1 MRDYYSL
8 RRFSSSSSYCHLR
21 AAYEVLPTQ
30 FAILIW
36 TILAN
41 NLFGRIIL
49 AIYSSY
55 LRFTCL
61 VKSYLRLYRLLPNPY
76 LRFSTL
82 FKLYLRILV
91 HTCDLQIDTY
101 RTCDFPC
108 FNLPYLRH
116 TVSYLRNYMI
126 YHSILAINITYLRYL
141 KHTCDLSI
149 LT

>member
-1 MRDYYSL
+1 M
-8 RRFSSSSSYCHLR
+8 
-21 AAYEVLPTQ
+21 
-30 FAILIW
+30 
-36 TILAN
+36 LAN
-41 NLFGRIIL
+41 HLFRSIIL
-49 AIYSSY
+49 AIYSLY

-101 RTCDFPC
+101 RTCDFSC

-116 TVSYLRNYMI
+116 TMSYLRNYMI
-126 YHSILAINITYLRYL
+126 YHSILAMLYDILAIIKTYLRLKYFDITYLRFPMF
-141 KHTCDLSI
+141 
-149 LT
+149 